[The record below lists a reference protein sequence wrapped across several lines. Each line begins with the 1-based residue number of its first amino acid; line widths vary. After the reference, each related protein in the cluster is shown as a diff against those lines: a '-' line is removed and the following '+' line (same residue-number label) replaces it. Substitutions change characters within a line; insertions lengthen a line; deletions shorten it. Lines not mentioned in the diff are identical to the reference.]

1 MVSWILGT
9 LLGAAVLTAAGG
21 IGAGEKKEGSGAL
34 GTAPGKEPSAN
45 ADRPVGSEVDFRKL
59 VGQWKRTDRDF
70 RIVIQR
76 IDADGRMD
84 AAYLNPRPINIALA
98 EAFQEGETVK
108 IYIVLW
114 DEGYAGGTYELTYL
128 LKRDALSGTY
138 YPPTTGKRFP
148 VVFTRAR

>member
-1 MVSWILGT
+1 M
-9 LLGAAVLTAAGG
+9 TAAGG
-21 IGAGEKKEGSGAL
+21 LGAGEKKAGSGAL
-34 GTAPGKEPSAN
+34 VTAPGKEPSAN
-45 ADRPVGSEVDFRKL
+45 ADRPAGSGVDFRKL

-84 AAYLNPRPINIALA
+84 AAYINPRPINISLA
-98 EAFQEGETVK
+98 EAFQEGDTVK

-138 YPPTTGKRFP
+138 HPPTTGKRFP
-148 VVFTRAR
+148 VVFTRTR

>member
-9 LLGAAVLTAAGG
+9 LLGAAILTAAGG

-70 RIVIQR
+70 RIV
-76 IDADGRMD
+76 
-84 AAYLNPRPINIALA
+84 
-98 EAFQEGETVK
+98 
-108 IYIVLW
+108 
-114 DEGYAGGTYELTYL
+114 
-128 LKRDALSGTY
+128 
-138 YPPTTGKRFP
+138 
-148 VVFTRAR
+148 RARKAVSPCRKVGRDQRFRDLRGSCRDLM